1 MIHILVFLFL
11 AFNFIITF
19 FYVRIMHIKDD
30 WRDNFISASLYF
42 GLGAIS
48 IAEILSALLLITPIF
63 LFISWL
69 VYDFII
75 LILINYRKSK
85 AGLNSKAFFNFNT
98 EILKNP
104 LFLFTCLIL
113 FVTFFISIVYPPNN
127 WDSMTYHLPRVEEWI
142 QSRNLNHYYTS
153 NPRQTMYAP
162 FAEILI
168 LHGRALSSSDWLMN
182 LVQWFSFA
190 GTIIAISKIT
200 SLLGLNTKSQ
210 LITAVFLA
218 TLPIAILEST
228 STQNDLVVTF
238 WLTCM
243 VERLLIWKKD
253 KLLRF
258 TFDFGLALGL
268 AISTKGTAYPIA
280 LPFVL
285 VFAFISLKS
294 YKKYLLYAIFAGLIS
309 LSVNLPHLL
318 RNYNYFGN
326 PIEANDET
334 MSSFTLKSF
343 IFTGLS
349 NVYVNT
355 PLPLPF
361 SENINQ
367 KLETLDK
374 SIFPYGKVFIFNFN
388 YLAKSLGEIAPFHE
402 DAVKNPLHTI
412 LLIGSFVF
420 ILFKK
425 GISKMYLFMVF
436 ASLCTFVFCIPW
448 QPWITRLQLP
458 LFALSAPLFS
468 IAFQYL
474 NSMRLKQSG
483 ILILCIYSLFPL
495 FMNASRPLVF
505 FSSVPLIR
513 KWAKK
518 ENTIW
523 YNSRDRLI
531 FNNNKSLYDCY
542 TNACEVIVKNKK
554 KDIGLIIGMDT
565 WEYPIWRYIRNNSEA
580 MPKIH
585 HVGKGHIK
593 DSVDALFIS
602 EVEKINFS
610 GPVVCGRNKENSN
623 WDIEYLANKLSI
635 LNIEDLNSWLK
646 NID

>member
-48 IAEILSALLLITPIF
+48 IAEILSAFSSIVSLSVFSFWLI
-63 LFISWL
+63 
-69 VYDFII
+69 YDMII
-75 LILINYRKSK
+75 LTLIIYQKRKKKILISYLK
-85 AGLNSKAFFNFNT
+85 FDIYVF
-98 EILKNP
+98 KNP
-104 LFLFTCLIL
+104 PLIFICFVL
-113 FVTFFISIVYPPNN
+113 LVTFFIAIIYPPNT

-142 QSRNLNHYYTS
+142 QNGNLNHFYTS

-168 LHGRALSSSDWLMN
+168 LQGRILSGNDWLMN

-190 GTIIAISKIT
+190 GTIITISKIAC
-200 SLLGLNTKSQ
+200 SLGLNSKMQ
-210 LITAVFLA
+210 LITAIFFA
-218 TLPIAILEST
+218 TLPMAILQST

-243 VERLLIWKKD
+243 AERLLVWKQYKT
-253 KLLRF
+253 LRF
-258 TFDFGLALGL
+258 TIDFGLALGL
-268 AISTKGTAYPIA
+268 AILTKGTAYPIA

-285 VFAFISLKS
+285 IFAFLCLKN
-294 YKKYLLYAIFAGLIS
+294 YKKYLMNAIIAGLIC
-309 LSVNLPHLL
+309 LTVNSPHLL
-318 RNYNYFGN
+318 RNYIYFGN
-326 PIEANDET
+326 PIETNNET

-343 IFTGLS
+343 IFSGLS
-349 NVYVNT
+349 NIYVNT
-355 PLPLPF
+355 PIPLPY
-361 SENINQ
+361 SENINH
-367 KLETLDK
+367 KLECVDK
-374 SIFPYGKVFIFNFN
+374 SIYTFGKIFIFNFN
-388 YLAKSLGEIAPFHE
+388 YWAKSLGEIAPFHE

-523 YNSRDRLI
+523 YNSRNRLI

-565 WEYPIWRYIRNNSEA
+565 WEYPIWRYIRINSEV

-602 EVEKINFS
+602 EVEKINYS
-610 GPVVCGRNKENSN
+610 GPVVCGRNNENSN
-623 WDIEYLANKLSI
+623 WNIEYLANELSI
-635 LNIEDLNSWLK
+635 LNIENLNSWLK